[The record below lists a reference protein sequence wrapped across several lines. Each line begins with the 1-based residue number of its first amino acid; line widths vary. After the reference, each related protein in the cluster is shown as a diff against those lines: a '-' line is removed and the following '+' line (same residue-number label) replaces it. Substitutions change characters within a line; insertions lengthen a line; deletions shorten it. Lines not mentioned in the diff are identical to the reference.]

1 MLIKSFHL
9 GRYISFKWQ
18 FLKISASQGL
28 EMKHSFQLNFFFF
41 VSRTQRN
48 NDVLNV
54 LLFFL
59 LNFALIILSSHSSA
73 MVPSTFKANSWL
85 NCLYFCPRAVFSDAG
100 GLCVAGP

>member
-59 LNFALIILSSHSSA
+59 LNFALIIRTVIHPLWSLPLLKLTH
-73 MVPSTFKANSWL
+73 
-85 NCLYFCPRAVFSDAG
+85 G
-100 GLCVAGP
+100 